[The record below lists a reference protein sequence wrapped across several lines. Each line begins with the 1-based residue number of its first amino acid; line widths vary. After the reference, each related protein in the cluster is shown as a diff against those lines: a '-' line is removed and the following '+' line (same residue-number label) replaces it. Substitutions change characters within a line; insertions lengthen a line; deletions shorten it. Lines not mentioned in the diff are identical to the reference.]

1 MIIKINHCESP
12 LITIKSPLITIKTP
26 LNHQAMVFLQVFRN
40 IHRSSPLRDCRD
52 QQRQGGQK
60 VGERRSRLLHQQQA
74 TNGLL
79 CLSEKKKTCQKQIEW
94 NYDGLQM
101 FINVY

>member
-1 MIIKINHCESP
+1 
-12 LITIKSPLITIKTP
+12 
-26 LNHQAMVFLQVFRN
+26 MVFLQVFRN

-79 CLSEKKKTCQKQIEW
+79 CLSEKKKKHAKNKSNGI
-94 NYDGLQM
+94 M
-101 FINVY
+101 MVYKCL